1 MFVTSSP
8 VCCRGRPR
16 RRGIHV
22 GRHIIAGRIFPIYP
36 VRPIYRPR
44 FPNTPAI
51 LIWYVFSKAIFIP
64 VCINDFEIVFNK
76 NDFDLKRF
84 RNHFSEERFR
94 LKTISKSVLIEIVLL
109 KNDFEIVLQKNDFEI
124 VFKKLWKSIAA
135 AGLYYN
141 FTGSEKCFQME
152 HESDDHGLHGWNWQ
166 VVCLF
171 LWLYLPVL
179 ASDNLTYRGHD
190 AILKTEMGVMVVMEQ
205 NESGK

>member
-1 MFVTSSP
+1 M
-8 VCCRGRPR
+8 CCRGRPR

-64 VCINDFEIVFNK
+64 VCKNDFEIVFNK
-76 NDFDLKRF
+76 ND
-84 RNHFSEERFR
+84 
-94 LKTISKSVLIEIVLL
+94 IEIVLQ
-109 KNDFEIVLQKNDFEI
+109 KNDFEIVFNKNNFEIVLQKNDFEI

-190 AILKTEMGVMVVMEQ
+190 AILKTELGVMVVMEQ

>member
-1 MFVTSSP
+1 MFFQKRFSSLF
-8 VCCRGRPR
+8 VKTISKSFLTRTISKSFSRKTISKSFLR
-16 RRGIHV
+16 RTIS
-22 GRHIIAGRIFPIYP
+22 IQ
-36 VRPIYRPR
+36 
-44 FPNTPAI
+44 T
-51 LIWYVFSKAIFIP
+51 
-64 VCINDFEIVFNK
+64 DFEIVFN
-76 NDFDLKRF
+76 
-84 RNHFSEERFR
+84 
-94 LKTISKSVLIEIVLL
+94 
-109 KNDFEIVLQKNDFEI
+109 KNDFEI

-190 AILKTEMGVMVVMEQ
+190 AILKTELGVMVVMEQ